1 MLWRWIWTTYSCSL
15 TVCEALWHQSPFQIC
30 SATHFLVHLSILT
43 IDPTFTP
50 LSQSPKKQ
58 IPRHCWH
65 AMRCKQSTSMSGWAR
80 WQGWFQCNMGDH
92 GKEQGCGV
100 VQQAKERGEE
110 KEALSLRNAGAL
122 ETHTKEKRQYAWD
135 IGLKGAGHYHLF
147 PSLSQIT
154 PDILSWP

>member
-1 MLWRWIWTTYSCSL
+1 MKHCDISPHFRSVLPLISL
-15 TVCEALWHQSPFQIC
+15 YICPFSPLTLPSHLFPKAQKSKSHITSWH
-30 SATHFLVHLSILT
+30 T
-43 IDPTFTP
+43 
-50 LSQSPKKQ
+50 
-58 IPRHCWH
+58 
-65 AMRCKQSTSMSGWAR
+65 MRCKQSTSMSGWAS

-122 ETHTKEKRQYAWD
+122 ETHTKEKRPYAWD
-135 IGLKGAGHYHLF
+135 MGLKGAGHYHLF